1 MKVDG
6 NQPLCASEWRPKA
19 TKVLQHVCSC
29 SGYVHTNAR
38 STHGVVRKCQLDV
51 QFYAKNASRPA
62 ERRRIDSP
70 WRPRRKRNRFAARAF
85 GWHADSRE
93 IHQETVIFCLFHLL
107 VSKKRPNEW
116 RYTELFILWKRTTRR
131 KILFPIFVSLW
142 SERAKWI
149 YVFKSGG
156 SLGFYYL
163 SLGFKVSI
171 LEFYLVVR
179 NFLTKRTSV
188 HWMYLFTRTS
198 ILIVWKKKMIYN
210 KGEWIDLYRMNCL
223 SPGLVHAL

>member
-1 MKVDG
+1 MRSRGSRAFTHTRKHIQTYICIMKVDG
-6 NQPLCASEWRPKA
+6 NRPLCASEWRPKA

-38 STHGVVRKCQLDV
+38 STHDVVRKCQLDV

-116 RYTELFILWKRTTRR
+116 RYTELFILWKRTIRR
-131 KILFPIFVSLW
+131 KILFPFSFLCEVKGQSEFIFLNT
-142 SERAKWI
+142 E
-149 YVFKSGG
+149 
-156 SLGFYYL
+156 
-163 SLGFKVSI
+163 
-171 LEFYLVVR
+171 
-179 NFLTKRTSV
+179 V
-188 HWMYLFTRTS
+188 HWDF
-198 ILIVWKKKMIYN
+198 II
-210 KGEWIDLYRMNCL
+210 C
-223 SPGLVHAL
+223 H